1 VRRAGGAA
9 LVALLAVA
17 GAVGLLLFFA
27 SRDEAELATPPAGG
41 PGEVAPGATSDV
53 LARGN
58 VVIQHRRAADAAALR
73 ALAEELGGPPDPAVE
88 QAGGAVLVRR
98 RAGADAPV
106 VALAWRRRLE
116 ATGPDDPRLRA
127 FVESWLGRGRG

>member
-9 LVALLAVA
+9 LVAVLALA
-17 GAVGLLLFFA
+17 GAVALLLFFTA
-27 SRDEAELATPPAGG
+27 RDEPELATPAGAG
-41 PGEVAPGATSDV
+41 PGEPAPGATSDV

-58 VVIQHRRAADAAALR
+58 VVIQHRRAADGAALR
-73 ALAEELGGPPDPAVE
+73 ALAEEFSGPPDPAIE
-88 QAGGAVLVRR
+88 EAGTAVLVRR